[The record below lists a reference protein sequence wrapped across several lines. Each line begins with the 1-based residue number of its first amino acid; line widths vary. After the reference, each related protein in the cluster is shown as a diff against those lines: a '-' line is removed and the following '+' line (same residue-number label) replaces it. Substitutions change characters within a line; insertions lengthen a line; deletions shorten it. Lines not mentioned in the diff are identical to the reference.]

1 MKNLNNVLCARC
13 SYCGSTCLEE
23 EDVVKCFDCGMGKL
37 RKVGISS
44 IVNNFLNDDMKRN
57 GKFEHVR
64 I

>member
-13 SYCGSTCLEE
+13 SYCGNTCLE

-44 IVNNFLNDDMKRN
+44 IVKDFLNDDMKRN

>member
-1 MKNLNNVLCARC
+1 MQGVLIVAALA
-13 SYCGSTCLEE
+13 SKKMSLSVLIVAWGSI
-23 EDVVKCFDCGMGKL
+23 
-37 RKVGISS
+37 RKIGISS